1 MAANRLKRILDFSRL
16 SWDRAGTR
24 PAVRENFIKVLDCG
38 TAALGYEVYASSTE
52 EKYWYH
58 RCKSRFC
65 PSCGYRATLLWLEQ
79 QEADLPEIPYTG
91 LVFTMPC
98 ELWSIFRDNRH
109 LLHDLPTLG
118 ASVIQSWIRMK
129 Y

>member
-1 MAANRLKRILDFSRL
+1 
-16 SWDRAGTR
+16 
-24 PAVRENFIKVLDCG
+24 
-38 TAALGYEVYASSTE
+38 
-52 EKYWYH
+52 
-58 RCKSRFC
+58 CKSRFC

-129 Y
+129 YGLKVLVIVVQHTFGGDLKFYPHLHVLVSAG